1 MYRNPPNTVD
11 RRKYIPDCIDD
22 LYIIVCRFP
31 KCPRVLG
38 VVSLILIDNLVGGL
52 EHVLF
57 FHGKNHPNWRSHIF
71 QRGRSATH
79 QILIGFN
86 IINQLFLWE
95 NQLFLWPFSTGM
107 QLGKVFIPM
116 LGGSE
121 WDGNGTALRFWGNGH
136 QSIFIR
142 IYVPIKPYEDEHIPS
157 YTHNGPNI

>member
-1 MYRNPPNTVD
+1 VASFGIRPLLRQPGIRHHAFYVRDSEIWWKSGMGQY
-11 RRKYIPDCIDD
+11 
-22 LYIIVCRFP
+22 
-31 KCPRVLG
+31 
-38 VVSLILIDNLVGGL
+38 LVGGL

-116 LGGSE
+116 LGGSA